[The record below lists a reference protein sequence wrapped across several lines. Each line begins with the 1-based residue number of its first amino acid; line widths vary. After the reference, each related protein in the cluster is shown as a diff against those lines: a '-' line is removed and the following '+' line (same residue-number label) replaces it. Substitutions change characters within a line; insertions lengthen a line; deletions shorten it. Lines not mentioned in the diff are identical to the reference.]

1 MRNAKD
7 VILFTQNG
15 SRFIK
20 DDCKK
25 DSKTINKN
33 ENDEKSH
40 FIIVSRS
47 FVALQLFKGER
58 PLSTTPKSRR
68 KHC

>member
-7 VILFTQNG
+7 VILYTQNG

-25 DSKTINKN
+25 DSKTIKQ
-33 ENDEKSH
+33 K
-40 FIIVSRS
+40 
-47 FVALQLFKGER
+47 
-58 PLSTTPKSRR
+58 
-68 KHC
+68 

>member
-7 VILFTQNG
+7 VILSTQNG

-25 DSKTINKN
+25 DSKTIKQ
-33 ENDEKSH
+33 K
-40 FIIVSRS
+40 
-47 FVALQLFKGER
+47 
-58 PLSTTPKSRR
+58 
-68 KHC
+68 